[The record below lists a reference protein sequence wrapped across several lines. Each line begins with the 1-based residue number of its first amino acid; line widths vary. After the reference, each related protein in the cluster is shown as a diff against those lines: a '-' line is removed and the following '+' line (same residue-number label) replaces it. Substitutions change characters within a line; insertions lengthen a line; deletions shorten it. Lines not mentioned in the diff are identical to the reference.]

1 MRTGVRTGL
10 AGAALLGLLGTAG
23 PAAAAQPHEAASAEP
38 ATATAAATDLRS
50 VLFVG
55 NNWAGTADVVDP
67 ATFRRLKRIDV
78 VPDLQAR
85 LAEIRSDPVRLGYYL
100 AVQQLIGEGHDQYV
114 DDMFTSRD
122 GRFVYAS
129 RPSLADVV
137 SIELATGRIAWRA
150 RMDGYRSDHMAISPD
165 GRRLLVSDSTA
176 QKVHVIDV
184 ALGKKVAAFASGDSP
199 HESNYSRDGSRIF
212 HASIGMVY
220 TPADQP
226 LLDTSKGARYFE
238 VVDAHTYRVLRR
250 VDLGKVLA
258 EQEAEQPGDQY
269 PDNGA
274 IRPMALSPDE
284 KTAYFQLSFFH
295 GYVVYD
301 IAHRRITRV
310 VHLPNRVPDLP
321 RERYVLD
328 SAQHGLSINPAG
340 TKLCVA
346 GTMSDYA
353 AIVPV
358 AHPRDR
364 VVVGGIDKPY
374 WSTNSADGRFCY
386 VSASGADEVVVLS
399 YATGRVVKRFPV
411 GDHPQRIRIGH
422 VRSSIVNGAPADQDA
437 AVTAASVSQPVA
449 LPVDTPDRG
458 APAAAALPPV
468 LGALGALLG
477 VGLLRRR
484 RRTG

>member
-1 MRTGVRTGL
+1 MRTRARTGL
-10 AGAALLGLLGTAG
+10 AGTALLGLLAALGPAG
-23 PAAAAQPHEAASAEP
+23 PAAAAPQTAAPQTAAP
-38 ATATAAATDLRS
+38 QTAAPQTATPPPGQRS

-55 NNWAGTADVVDP
+55 NNWAGTADIVDP
-67 ATFRRLKRIDV
+67 TTFRRLKRIDV
-78 VPDLQAR
+78 VPDKQAR
-85 LAEIRSDPVRLGYYL
+85 LAEIRSDPVKLGYYL

-137 SIELATGRIAWRA
+137 SIELATGKIVWRV

-176 QKVHVIDV
+176 KKVHVIDV
-184 ALGKKVAAFASGDSP
+184 AVGKKVAAFASGDSP
-199 HESNYSRDGSRIF
+199 HESNYSHDGSKIF
-212 HASIGMVY
+212 HASIGTVY
-220 TPADQP
+220 TPADRP
-226 LLDTSKGARYFE
+226 VLDTSKGARFFQ
-238 VVDAHTYRVLRR
+238 VVDGRTYRVLRR

-258 EQEAEQPGDQY
+258 EQEAEKPGDQY

-301 IAHRRITRV
+301 IARRRITRV

-321 RERYVLD
+321 REQYLLD
-328 SAQHGLSINPAG
+328 SAHHGLSINPAG

-358 AHPRDR
+358 ARPRDR

-386 VSASGADEVVVLS
+386 VSSSGADEVVVLS
-399 YATGRVVKRFPV
+399 YATGKVVKRFPV
-411 GDHPQRIRIGH
+411 GDHPQRIRLGS
-422 VRSSIVNGAPADQDA
+422 VRSALFDGATT
-437 AVTAASVSQPVA
+437 VSAASVAAPVP
-449 LPVDTPDRG
+449 L
-458 APAAAALPPV
+458 AAAADDGSGRDVLPAV
-468 LGALGALLG
+468 GALGVLLAG
-477 VGLLRRR
+477 AGLLRRR
-484 RRTG
+484 RSA